1 MGFYGSDLWAL
12 GSYWATFQNS
22 KGPSRKGKKEVLF
35 HKAAN
40 CFKNAKS
47 VINMLTMGDE
57 ISRGKE
63 LVKKAEKKL
72 NGSNYYEAAD
82 LLSKAANWGS
92 RWSSICYQ
100 LDCKDEAACAYVTA
114 ADCYKK
120 IKNSRGGCV
129 LLSCAFCPNLVSAI
143 SRLEHAALLFLDIG
157 RLNKARGYYEE
168 IATLYEQENDMEQL
182 KYQRASEMFEEID
195 SKK

>member
-12 GSYWATFQNS
+12 GSYWATFQKS

-82 LLSKAANWGS
+82 LLSKAANWFELAESWDRVGAVYVKL
-92 RWSSICYQ
+92 SSCHMK
-100 LDCKDEAACAYVTA
+100 LDCKDESACAYVTA

-129 LLSCAFCPNLVSAI
+129 LLSCAFCPNL
-143 SRLEHAALLFLDIG
+143 
-157 RLNKARGYYEE
+157 E
-168 IATLYEQENDMEQL
+168 IAKLYEQENDMEQVMIY
-182 KYQRASEMFEEID
+182 YQKTADLFQSMDLISSANRRILS
-195 SKK
+195 

>member
-12 GSYWATFQNS
+12 GSYWATFQNL

-82 LLSKAANWGS
+82 VLSKAANWFELAESWDRVGAVYVKL
-92 RWSSICYQ
+92 SSCHMK
-100 LDCKDEAACAYVTA
+100 LDCKDEAACAHVTA

-120 IKNSRGGCV
+120 IKNSRGGSV
-129 LLSCAFCPNLVSAI
+129 LISCAFCPNLVCCRQGWSQPLAFTVGVEPPSA
-143 SRLEHAALLFLDIG
+143 RF
-157 RLNKARGYYEE
+157 
-168 IATLYEQENDMEQL
+168 TQL
-182 KYQRASEMFEEID
+182 KS
-195 SKK
+195 

>member
-1 MGFYGSDLWAL
+1 
-12 GSYWATFQNS
+12 
-22 KGPSRKGKKEVLF
+22 
-35 HKAAN
+35 
-40 CFKNAKS
+40 
-47 VINMLTMGDE
+47 MGDE

-82 LLSKAANWGS
+82 LLSKAANWFELAESYRVGAVYVKL
-92 RWSSICYQ
+92 SSCHMK

-129 LLSCAFCPNLVSAI
+129 QPLAFIVGVEPPSA
-143 SRLEHAALLFLDIG
+143 RF
-157 RLNKARGYYEE
+157 
-168 IATLYEQENDMEQL
+168 TQL
-182 KYQRASEMFEEID
+182 KS
-195 SKK
+195 